1 MKDLTLAGWRGPTN
15 SSMDQ
20 TTPELFLLGG
30 PLYSLG
36 RVLGLI
42 QQQTN
47 TVWMGVA
54 LGFFAWGVLNLL
66 ALLEGS
72 GSRLFSLG
80 AIGVHVRF
88 LVAVPLF
95 FLSETWAVPQMAEFT
110 RYIVRSGLAP
120 LAALPALESDIRRIN
135 RLKDS
140 WLAELLFLLAAFASP
155 LIESTAILP
164 GRTASWTVILHSSGG
179 SFTWSDGWYL
189 AFCLPL
195 FRFLILRWFWR
206 LGLWFYFL
214 WRVQELKLR
223 LIPIHSDGAAGLG
236 YLETVHATF
245 TPLVLA
251 ISAVCSAGFAEDISS
266 GAMTFDSLYSSVPMV
281 MLFTAALFM
290 GPLFMFSHKL
300 YICRWTGISEY
311 MAMASRY
318 VNAFDVKWVRNEHAT
333 GESQLGT
340 ADLQS
345 LADLTNSVSV
355 VRNMHVIPFGR
366 RLGLELAIAVLLPLL
381 PLLFLKY
388 PVGQVAAQLFHIV
401 SGL

>member
-135 RLKDS
+135 RLQD
-140 WLAELLFLLAAFASP
+140 
-155 LIESTAILP
+155 
-164 GRTASWTVILHSSGG
+164 
-179 SFTWSDGWYL
+179 
-189 AFCLPL
+189 
-195 FRFLILRWFWR
+195 
-206 LGLWFYFL
+206 
-214 WRVQELKLR
+214 
-223 LIPIHSDGAAGLG
+223 
-236 YLETVHATF
+236 
-245 TPLVLA
+245 
-251 ISAVCSAGFAEDISS
+251 
-266 GAMTFDSLYSSVPMV
+266 
-281 MLFTAALFM
+281 
-290 GPLFMFSHKL
+290 
-300 YICRWTGISEY
+300 
-311 MAMASRY
+311 
-318 VNAFDVKWVRNEHAT
+318 
-333 GESQLGT
+333 
-340 ADLQS
+340 
-345 LADLTNSVSV
+345 
-355 VRNMHVIPFGR
+355 
-366 RLGLELAIAVLLPLL
+366 
-381 PLLFLKY
+381 
-388 PVGQVAAQLFHIV
+388 
-401 SGL
+401 